1 MAGRAVL
8 FAAVLGLASAASFEV
23 RKDKKTA
30 TTCFSRDDRGRV
42 AACLIRKDGRGAQCA
57 ARGCCA
63 EKKGSLF
70 LFQRGRRGLS
80 VRPRWRRARG
90 DFLPID
96 RCQQDWG
103 GVRRHRHHLKIQAS
117 KDLFLTGFV
126 AKRWGISSR
135 WNFLFASSLDKLPSK
150 AIIVSS
156 SP

>member
-23 RKDKKTA
+23 RKDKKQRRLVFPETIEGGWRHA
-30 TTCFSRDDRGRV
+30 SLGKTDGGRS
-42 AACLIRKDGRGAQCA
+42 AQPG
-57 ARGCCA
+57 GCCA

-80 VRPRWRRARG
+80 VRPRWRKARG

-103 GVRRHRHHLKIQAS
+103 GSRRHRHHLKIQAS

-126 AKRWGISSR
+126 EKRWGISSR